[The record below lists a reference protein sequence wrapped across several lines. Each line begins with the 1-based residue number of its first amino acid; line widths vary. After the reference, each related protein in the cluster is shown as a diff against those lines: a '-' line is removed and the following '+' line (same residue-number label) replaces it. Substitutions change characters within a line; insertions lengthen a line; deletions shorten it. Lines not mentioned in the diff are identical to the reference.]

1 MYANLKLFSST
12 AEATVACKRSSIQER
27 LEIFPYKLSFYLKR
41 PQRLNKEP
49 EFLCKDGRW
58 RRCDLIE
65 ELQSV

>member
-1 MYANLKLFSST
+1 MSANLKLFNST
-12 AEATVACKRSSIQER
+12 ADALVASEYSSIRER
-27 LEIFPYKLSFYLKR
+27 LEIFPYESRFYLKR

-65 ELQSV
+65 EL